1 MPLYVRSI
9 NLSLSLEDDP
19 AIVEA
24 VREAGANGIKVVV
37 TTGTSMA
44 TPIVTGSAWTGTL
57 RQKDPLRPP
66 CGQDDADMVQ

>member
-24 VREAGANGIKVVV
+24 VREAGANGIKVVMA
-37 TTGTSMA
+37 TGTSMA
-44 TPIVTGSAWTGTL
+44 TPIATALGLDGHAPAERSPSPAMWT
-57 RQKDPLRPP
+57 R
-66 CGQDDADMVQ
+66 